1 MLGDL
6 FAALR
11 TSQSGL
17 IANQR
22 ALSTVAQNIANVN
35 TPGYSRKEPTLEQ
48 RVVDGNGAGVDLTQL
63 KRTVDEGL
71 LKTIRLETAS
81 LQEASVRQDYLG
93 RVQTLFG
100 SPESDTS
107 LAHT

>member
-35 TPGYSRKEPTLEQ
+35 TPGYSRKDPTLEQ
-48 RVVDGNGAGVDLTQL
+48 RVVDGSGAGGDLTQL
-63 KRTVDEGL
+63 KRTVDE
-71 LKTIRLETAS
+71 A
-81 LQEASVRQDYLG
+81 LQLVRASVHAPPPLSMDIILPPSHKSR
-93 RVQTLFG
+93 
-100 SPESDTS
+100 
-107 LAHT
+107 